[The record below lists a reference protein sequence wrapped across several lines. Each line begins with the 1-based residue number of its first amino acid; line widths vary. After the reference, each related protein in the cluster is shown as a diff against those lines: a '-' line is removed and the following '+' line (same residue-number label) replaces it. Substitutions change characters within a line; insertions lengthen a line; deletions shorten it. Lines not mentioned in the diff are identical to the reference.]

1 MKSVIAAIAAI
12 AATVVSAQ
20 NIVSSQPSTNQV
32 VTAGTTAN
40 IVWAPVDGTISTID
54 LRQGAASAL
63 TLVQNV
69 ATNVPASTGTYSWNV
84 PATLPAGTDYALS
97 FGQSPNVTYT
107 PFFIIKAAS
116 GGAASSGAAS
126 SGAASSA
133 AASSAGPVSSAAS
146 AASSATSKA
155 ASAAASATSKAAS
168 AASSAASAT
177 TTPASSAGNKNMAAV
192 GAAAVAGA
200 VVAALI

>member
-32 VTAGTTAN
+32 LTAGTTAN

-54 LRQGAASAL
+54 LRQGSASAL
-63 TLVQNV
+63 TLLQNV
-69 ATNVPASTGTYSWNV
+69 ATNVPATTGSYSWNV

-107 PFFIIKAAS
+107 PFFTIKAAD
-116 GGAASSGAAS
+116 GAAASSGAAS
-126 SGAASSA
+126 SSAAS
-133 AASSAGPVSSAAS
+133 SSAGPASSAAS
-146 AASSATSKA
+146 AAGSATSKA
-155 ASAAASATSKAAS
+155 ASAVASATSKAAS

>member
-32 VTAGTTAN
+32 LTAGTTAN

-54 LRQGAASAL
+54 LRQGSASAL
-63 TLVQNV
+63 TLVQNI
-69 ATNVPASTGTYSWNV
+69 ATNVPASTGTYAWNV

-107 PFFIIKAAS
+107 PFFTIKAGS
-116 GGAASSGAAS
+116 GAAAS

-133 AASSAGPVSSAAS
+133 ASSSAGPASSAAS

-155 ASAAASATSKAAS
+155 ASAASSATSKAAS

-177 TTPASSAGNKNMAAV
+177 TTPAASAGNKNMAAV

>member
-20 NIVSSQPSTNQV
+20 NIVSSQPSTDQV
-32 VTAGTTAN
+32 LTAGTTAN

-54 LRQGAASAL
+54 LRQGSASAL
-63 TLVQNV
+63 TLVQNI
-69 ATNVPASTGTYSWNV
+69 ATAVPATSGSYSWSVPAS
-84 PATLPAGTDYALS
+84 LPAGTDYALS

-107 PFFIIKAAS
+107 PFFTIKAA
-116 GGAASSGAAS
+116 SGAAS

-133 AASSAGPVSSAAS
+133 APASSAAS
-146 AASSATSKA
+146 AAGSATSKA
-155 ASAAASATSKAAS
+155 ASAAASATSKVAS
-168 AASSAASAT
+168 AASSAASSAAASAT
-177 TTPASSAGNKNMAAV
+177 TTAAASAGNKNVAAV
-192 GAAAVAGA
+192 GVAAVAGA

>member
-32 VTAGTTAN
+32 LTAGTTAN

-63 TLVQNV
+63 TLLQNI
-69 ATNVPASTGTYSWNV
+69 ATNVPASTGSYSWNI
-84 PATLPAGTDYALS
+84 PATIPAGTDYALS

-107 PFFIIKAAS
+107 PFFTIKAAA

-126 SGAASSA
+126 SGAASSSA
-133 AASSAGPVSSAAS
+133 APASSAAS

-155 ASAAASATSKAAS
+155 SSAASSATSKASS

-177 TTPASSAGNKNMAAV
+177 TTPAASAGNKNMAAV

>member
-32 VTAGTTAN
+32 LTAGTTAN

-54 LRQGAASAL
+54 LRQGSASAL
-63 TLVQNV
+63 TLVQNI
-69 ATNVPASTGTYSWNV
+69 ATNVPASTGTYAWNV

-107 PFFIIKAAS
+107 PFFTIKAGS
-116 GGAASSGAAS
+116 GAAASSGAAS
-126 SGAASSA
+126 SGAASSS
-133 AASSAGPVSSAAS
+133 ASPASSAAS

-155 ASAAASATSKAAS
+155 ASAASSATSKAAS

-177 TTPASSAGNKNMAAV
+177 TTPAASAGNKNMAAV

>member
-32 VTAGTTAN
+32 LTAGTTAN

-54 LRQGAASAL
+54 LRQGSASAL
-63 TLVQNV
+63 TFVQNI
-69 ATNVPASTGTYSWNV
+69 ATNVPASTGNYAWNV

-107 PFFIIKAAS
+107 PFFTIKAGS
-116 GGAASSGAAS
+116 GAAASSGAAS
-126 SGAASSA
+126 S
-133 AASSAGPVSSAAS
+133 SAGPASSAAS

-155 ASAAASATSKAAS
+155 ASAASSATSKAAS

-177 TTPASSAGNKNMAAV
+177 TTPAASAGNKNMAAV

>member
-32 VTAGTTAN
+32 LTAGTTAN

-54 LRQGAASAL
+54 LRQGAATAL
-63 TLVQNV
+63 TLLQNV
-69 ATNVPASTGTYSWNV
+69 ATNVPASAGSYSWNV

-107 PFFIIKAAS
+107 PFFTIKAAS

-126 SGAASSA
+126 SGAAS
-133 AASSAGPVSSAAS
+133 SSAGPVSSAAS

-155 ASAAASATSKAAS
+155 ASAVSSATSKAAS

-177 TTPASSAGNKNMAAV
+177 TSPASSAGNKNMAAV

>member
-20 NIVSSQPSTNQV
+20 NIVSRQPSTNQV
-32 VTAGTTAN
+32 LTAGTTAN

-54 LRQGAASAL
+54 LRQGSASAL
-63 TLVQNV
+63 TFVQNI
-69 ATNVPASTGTYSWNV
+69 ATNVPASTGNYAWNV

-107 PFFIIKAAS
+107 PFFTIKAGS
-116 GGAASSGAAS
+116 GAAASSGAAS
-126 SGAASSA
+126 S
-133 AASSAGPVSSAAS
+133 SAGPASSAAS

-155 ASAAASATSKAAS
+155 ASAASSATSKAAS

-177 TTPASSAGNKNMAAV
+177 TTPAASAGNKNMAAV